1 MELPVSGTFFK
12 IKVFVRQIDLTPVD
26 GSSQRHK
33 HFGGNTAVVRP
44 VPIPNTAVKRCR
56 ADGSSPIG
64 SARVGRRQFF
74 NKKPEKISSPAFLFY
89 LLCSRYE
96 KQILLAIPAFP
107 FHLKSRCWSRGR
119 GAIH

>member
-1 MELPVSGTFFK
+1 M
-12 IKVFVRQIDLTPVD
+12 ILTPVD

-64 SARVGRRQFF
+64 SARVGRRQSF
-74 NKKPEKISSPAFLFY
+74 NKKPEKISSPAFLFFIVR
-89 LLCSRYE
+89 LRFVSSVLISLTHLE
-96 KQILLAIPAFP
+96 KNE
-107 FHLKSRCWSRGR
+107 S
-119 GAIH
+119 